1 MKCKSMKYNII
12 STLFIIFLFSGALF
26 AGFYFKN
33 KGETSPEYFF
43 GFAAGLLLVAV
54 FNSIRMLK
62 MKKNPKYK
70 KEQEIAQTDERLI
83 SLRNRSTAVAFFV
96 LVISCAALSV
106 ISAVEGDMEKASD
119 FSLVICIGTA
129 VHFISYLILS
139 HKE

>member
-1 MKCKSMKYNII
+1 MKCKSMKYNVI
-12 STLFIIFLFSGALF
+12 STLFVMLLFSGALF

-62 MKKNPKYK
+62 MKKNPKYR
-70 KEQEIAQTDERLI
+70 KEQETAQKDERLI
-83 SLRNRSTAVAFFV
+83 SLRNRSMAVAFFV

-106 ISAVEGDMEKASD
+106 ISAIEGDMEKASD

>member
-1 MKCKSMKYNII
+1 MKCKSMKYNVI
-12 STLFIIFLFSGALF
+12 STLFVMLLFSGALF
-26 AGFYFKN
+26 AGFYFQKN
-33 KGETSPEYFF
+33 GGASSYFF
-43 GFAAGLLLVAV
+43 GGATGLLLVAV

-62 MKKNPKYK
+62 MKKNPKYRK
-70 KEQEIAQTDERLI
+70 KQETAQKDERLI

-96 LVISCAALSV
+96 LVIFCAVLSI
-106 ISAVEGDMEKASD
+106 ISAIKGDMDKASD

>member
-1 MKCKSMKYNII
+1 MKCKSMKYSVI

-33 KGETSPEYFF
+33 KGGTSDEYFF
-43 GFAAGLLLVAV
+43 GFAAGLLLVAI

-62 MKKNPKYK
+62 MKRNPKYK
-70 KEQEIAQTDERLI
+70 KEQEIAQADERLKSI
-83 SLRNRSTAVAFFV
+83 RNRSSAVAFFV
-96 LVISCAALSV
+96 LVLACAALSFV
-106 ISAVEGDMEKASD
+106 SAIEGDMDKASD

>member
-1 MKCKSMKYNII
+1 MKYNII

>member
-1 MKCKSMKYNII
+1 MKYNII

-106 ISAVEGDMEKASD
+106 ISAIEGDMEKASD

>member
-1 MKCKSMKYNII
+1 MKCKSMKYNVI
-12 STLFIIFLFSGALF
+12 STLFVMLLFSGALF

-83 SLRNRSTAVAFFV
+83 SLRNRSMAVAFFV

-106 ISAVEGDMEKASD
+106 ISAIEGDMEKASD